1 MSPSA
6 PPDPAN
12 PAVDPDAERLR
23 RWRLVLG
30 GADDG
35 TGTRLTGD
43 DLRID
48 AALGAVYDTAPS
60 GGSGKR
66 QGGLGSSTPA
76 VSRWLGD
83 IRRYFPSR
91 VVQVMQRDA
100 IDKLHLQRL
109 LLEPEML
116 AAVEPDVHLVATIL
130 ELAKLLPDTA
140 RDTARRVVGQVVA
153 ELEQRLESRTVAA
166 VSGALQRAART
177 RRPKLPDVDWG
188 RTIHANLRHYQPELG
203 TVIPERLIGYGRR
216 HRAFD
221 KELVIA
227 IDQSGSMADSIVYAG
242 VFASVLASIRSL
254 RTSVVAFDT
263 NVVDLTSVIADP
275 VDLLFGVQL
284 GGGTDIDHAVA
295 YCESLITRPADTVFV
310 LLSDLDEG
318 GVRDALVTRMAGLVR
333 SGVRC
338 VALLSL
344 SDEGTPAYDRE
355 HAAALAA
362 VGVPAFACTPDAF
375 PDVLARALDGRDPAA
390 ISPPGGVSPRR
401 PSP

>member
-1 MSPSA
+1 MSA
-6 PPDPAN
+6 A
-12 PAVDPDAERLR
+12 DPDVERLR

-35 TGTRLTGD
+35 TGAGLTGD

-48 AALGAVYDTAPS
+48 QALGAVYDTAPAS
-60 GGSGKR
+60 RGGKR
-66 QGGLGSSTPA
+66 QGGLGTSTPA

-83 IRRYFPSR
+83 IRRYFPAS
-91 VVQVMQRDA
+91 VVQVLQRDA
-100 IDKLHLQRL
+100 IEKLHLQRL

-116 AAVEPDVHLVATIL
+116 ASVQPDVHLVATIL

-140 RDTARRVVGQVVA
+140 RDTARQVVGQVVD
-153 ELEQRLESRTVAA
+153 ELEQRLEQRTVAA
-166 VSGALQRAART
+166 VTGALQRAARA

-188 RTIHANLRHYQPELG
+188 RTIHANLRHYQPALG
-203 TVIPERLIGYGRR
+203 TVIPERLVGYGRR
-216 HRAFD
+216 QRAFD

-263 NVVDLTSVIADP
+263 NVIDLTAVLDDP
-275 VDLLFGVQL
+275 LDVLFGVQL
-284 GGGTDIDHAVA
+284 GGGTDIEHAVA
-295 YCESLITRPADTVFV
+295 YCESLITRPADTVFI
-310 LLSDLDEG
+310 LLSDLYEG
-318 GVRDALVTRMAGLVR
+318 GVRDALVQRMAGLVHA
-333 SGVRC
+333 GVRC

-344 SDEGTPAYDRE
+344 SDEGTPAFDRE

-375 PDVLARALDGRDPAA
+375 PDLLARALDGRSPVPDPLTRTGSGA
-390 ISPPGGVSPRR
+390 SV
-401 PSP
+401 